1 MNGYDKNSPD
11 SIRQMFDSIARQY
24 DRTNAIL
31 SFSMHKL
38 WNKTLIDRAI
48 KPNQPK
54 VLLDLCCGT
63 GAIAFTYLANE
74 ERPAT
79 AYMLDFS
86 EGMLACAKV
95 NGDRPALQKHDIH
108 YLQADAQAV
117 PLTAESVDCAS
128 IAYGIRNIKDP
139 SKCFKEVIRVLKPGG
154 VFGIL
159 ELTQPSNKI
168 LRAGHHFYLKNI
180 LPIIGKLAA
189 SNEEAYKYL
198 CNSINSFTPPDV
210 LAAMLMDRGFKNVQR
225 HPLMGGIATVFTAQK
240 SN

>member
-1 MNGYDKNSPD
+1 MKSYDKNSPET
-11 SIRQMFDSIARQY
+11 IRLMFDSIAKQY

-38 WNKTLIDRAI
+38 WNRYLIERAI
-48 KPNQPK
+48 DPKQPQ

-63 GAIAFTYLANE
+63 GEIAFTYLAKTEN
-74 ERPAT
+74 PIT

-86 EGMLACAKV
+86 EGMLNCAKSKA
-95 NGDRPALQKHDIH
+95 DCEILRKHDIH

-139 SKCFKEVIRVLKPGG
+139 QKCFQEVARVLKPEG

-159 ELTQPSNKI
+159 ELTQPSNRL
-168 LRAGHHFYLKNI
+168 LRAGHNFYLRNL
-180 LPIIGKLAA
+180 LPVIGKFAA
-189 SNEEAYKYL
+189 SNEDAYRYL
-198 CNSINSFTPPDV
+198 CNSINSFTPPEQ
-210 LAAMLMDRGFKNVQR
+210 LAAMLKSTGFRKVER
-225 HPLMGGIATVFTAQK
+225 HPLMGGIATVLIAQK
-240 SN
+240 